1 MGPSPVGI
9 NPGMGSTRLFF
20 DHRPATKAIV
30 LACDDHYAPHAA
42 VVLLSLLSHTSASDL
57 HLVLLSSLGNT
68 WAERLQAL
76 VRSCG
81 AELHLVPMGQLLEQP
96 ALQQL
101 AGRPDQISVPHAS
114 ATALA
119 RLQAGQLLPS
129 HRHLALYLDCDLVVQ
144 ADLGPLLD
152 HPLAG
157 RPLAAAADALLSRMA
172 HQSLN
177 FPSSHTYLN
186 SGVLLIDLDRWRSLD
201 LDAEA
206 LAIASNPRLQGQLLY
221 PDQDVLN
228 LLALHHGYQPLSS
241 SWNHQLIHG
250 AHTSVSS
257 EEPLP
262 QPPAILHFAGEVKPW
277 KNWYPEGAACQAYWH
292 WRQQVNQRLG
302 GVLST
307 KPDPPISA
315 RDHWVAFHLLHRHRR
330 FEQASDCAAALL
342 NAMPVPPPS
351 A

>member
-1 MGPSPVGI
+1 M
-9 NPGMGSTRLFF
+9 
-20 DHRPATKAIV
+20 

-42 VVLLSLLSHTSASDL
+42 VVLLSLLSHTAARDL
-57 HLVLLSSLGNT
+57 QLLLLSSLSHA
-68 WAERLQAL
+68 WEERLQAL
-76 VRSCG
+76 VQGCG
-81 AELHLVPMGQLLEQP
+81 AELNLVPLWHLLEQP

-119 RLQAGQLLPS
+119 RLLAGQLLPS
-129 HRHLALYLDCDLVVQ
+129 HSHRVLYLDCDLVVQ
-144 ADLGPLLD
+144 ADLGPLLE

-157 RPLAAAADALLSRMA
+157 HPLAAAADALLTRMA
-172 HQSLN
+172 HQRLR

-206 LAIASNPRLQGQLLY
+206 LEIASDPRLQGKLLY

-228 LLALHHGYQPLSS
+228 LIALHHGFQPLSS
-241 SWNHQLIHG
+241 RWNHQLIHG
-250 AHTSVSS
+250 AHASVTS

-262 QPPAILHFAGEVKPW
+262 HPPAILHFAGEVKPW
-277 KNWYPEGAACQAYWH
+277 KSWYPEGAAYQAYWH

-302 GVLST
+302 GVLSPQ
-307 KPDPPISA
+307 PDPAASP
-315 RDHWVAFHLLHRHRR
+315 RDHWVAFHLLHRQRR
-330 FEQASDCAAALL
+330 YEQASHCAAALL
-342 NAMPVPPPS
+342 GNMPVPPPS